1 MNILCAQLLV
11 CLVAA
16 MANSAQRQKRQ
27 ANFGGGS
34 RQPNLSNSQ
43 ASNSGTSGGNSNVET
58 ENKIFFGNPAIDNGL
73 LGAGLGI
80 GGILLAQNIANG
92 NNQCNCG
99 GRRKRQIQTQDPN
112 QKFFGIFGGGNSNSN
127 GLFGGGNSNSNGLF
141 GGGSSNSNNCNCAS
155 NTGSDC
161 KGRPQGDRFYGCGC
175 KGNSNGGLFSF
186 GRKKRQVSQ
195 TGEDLNNKI
204 LNFRCIQ
211 ATLTGRNTNQAQFS
225 VTRLS
230 QG

>member
-1 MNILCAQLLV
+1 MGRASQTEENIGMKTWNALLIV
-11 CLVAA
+11 CLGLATSNA
-16 MANSAQRQKRQ
+16 TTRQKRQ

-34 RQPNLSNSQ
+34 RQPNFSNNQ
-43 ASNSGTSGGNSNVET
+43 ASNGGTSGQNSNAET

-80 GGILLAQNIANG
+80 GGLLLAQNIANS

-99 GRRKRQIQTQDPN
+99 GRRKRQIQSQDPN
-112 QKFFGIFGGGNSNSN
+112 QKFFGIFGGSNSNSN
-127 GLFGGGNSNSNGLF
+127 
-141 GGGSSNSNNCNCAS
+141 CNCAAS
-155 NTGSDC
+155 TEFGSDC
-161 KGRPQGDRFYGCGC
+161 KGRPQGDRFHGCGC
-175 KGNSNGGLFSF
+175 SGNSNGGLFSF

-195 TGEDLNNKI
+195 AGGDLNNKF

-211 ATLTGRNTNQAQFS
+211 ATLTGRNTNQGQFS
-225 VTRLS
+225 VTRLN